1 MKSTRYVSDAA
12 LLRELGTR
20 LAAQRLAL
28 NLTQAQLADEAGV
41 SKRTIE
47 RMEAG
52 ATATHLSAFLR
63 VCRVLGLQ
71 DRIEQLVPEPAASP
85 LAQLKLKGRSRRRA
99 SRPVKNRHVAEA
111 KAKRWTWQ
119 P

>member
-1 MKSTRYVSDAA
+1 MKSSKYVSDSAV
-12 LLRELGTR
+12 LRQLGAR

-28 NLTQAQLADEAGV
+28 NLTQAQLAQEAGV

-47 RMEAG
+47 RLESG
-52 ATATHLSAFLR
+52 AAAQLSAFLR

-71 DRIEQLVPEPAASP
+71 ERVEQLVPELPPSP
-85 LAQLKLKGRSRRRA
+85 LAQLKLKGRARQRA
-99 SRPVKNRHVAEA
+99 SSKPQVTNIGETKP
-111 KAKRWTWQ
+111 KRWTWE